1 MAMVVTV
8 ISPTANIIREEQAYL
23 QASPT
28 IMGLENTGVVFMLI
42 VAFFCCC
49 CCPDNSI
56 ADRFE
61 VSAIPLSVV
70 LCESG
75 VAVKFERMV
84 KDAHGSCEP
93 AVR

>member
-1 MAMVVTV
+1 MATGGYCNLM
-8 ISPTANIIREEQAYL
+8 TANIIREEQAYL

-28 IMGLENTGVVFMLI
+28 IMGLENTGVVCLLI
-42 VAFFCCC
+42 VAFFCS

-75 VAVKFERMV
+75 VAEKFERTV